1 MCWLE
6 DLLSISGGDVNGD
19 VNEGQVSSKHNLLP
33 YKYKIYAP
41 IYEKYVINL
50 LLLLIWLYNS
60 FIEFWPSQP
69 TLSIF
74 FYLGQKSYSLVLLSS
89 VYLF

>member
-1 MCWLE
+1 MYWSSCKVAVILVIVMKIE
-6 DLLSISGGDVNGD
+6 FSGQILKNILINLHENPSSGG
-19 VNEGQVSSKHNLLP
+19 LLL
-33 YKYKIYAP
+33 
-41 IYEKYVINL
+41 L

-60 FIEFWPSQP
+60 HIEFWPSQL

-74 FYLGQKSYSLVLLSS
+74 FYLGQGSSSLVLLSS